1 MSSEEYRHR
10 LADALEARL
19 LERAIEIAV
28 DAYRGQRDKAGAPY
42 ILNPRRVLAACDS
55 MPARMVGV
63 LHDLVEN
70 TDWTLERLQAEG
82 FPTEVVDGVGAV
94 TKLPEE
100 KGREADRYLS
110 FCRRAATHALGREVK
125 LADLADNMDVSRLD
139 EIYDAARE
147 RLARYPLAVETIR
160 AAPPPTSSTP

>member
-1 MSSEEYRHR
+1 
-10 LADALEARL
+10 
-19 LERAIEIAV
+19 
-28 DAYRGQRDKAGAPY
+28 
-42 ILNPRRVLAACDS
+42 

-63 LHDLVEN
+63 LHDLVED

-82 FPTEVVDGVGAV
+82 LPTEVVDGAGAV

-147 RLARYPLAVETIR
+147 RLARYMLAVETIR